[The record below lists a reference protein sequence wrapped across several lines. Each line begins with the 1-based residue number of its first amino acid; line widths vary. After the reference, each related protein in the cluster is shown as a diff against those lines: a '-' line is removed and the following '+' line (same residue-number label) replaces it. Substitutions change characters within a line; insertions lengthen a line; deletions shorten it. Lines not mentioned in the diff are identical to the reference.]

1 MQQQQY
7 SELLDGARRVT
18 RGCAGDRFLQR
29 VEGWG
34 VLEQLRDALII
45 GLALDRCAKCEEL
58 IKFAVCHH
66 SKQRMR
72 ATRDASVCSA
82 SPHQA
87 TAWWAVRL

>member
-1 MQQQQY
+1 M
-7 SELLDGARRVT
+7 T

-58 IKFAVCHH
+58 IKFAIHH
-66 SKQRMR
+66 PSNFAKKARAGAGESVQREPSP
-72 ATRDASVCSA
+72 SVYLDR
-82 SPHQA
+82 P
-87 TAWWAVRL
+87 